1 MGLAWLCVG
10 ARVAFQMERDF
21 MATIKVE
28 AGDIDKGSWQFASL
42 FGSAIMSKGSTAAH
56 MWKGESIDLKAQLD
70 RLEILDE
77 EKVKK
82 LAGTAGWGVAGAV
95 LLGPIGAIGGILL
108 GGNKKEVAFAAYL
121 KDGRKFMGV
130 TDGGTWK
137 KLMAITF

>member
-1 MGLAWLCVG
+1 
-10 ARVAFQMERDF
+10 
-21 MATIKVE
+21 MASIKVE
-28 AGDIDKGSWQFASL
+28 AGDLDKGSWQFTSL
-42 FGSAIMSKGSTAAH
+42 LGACLMTKPSTAAH
-56 MWKGESIDLKAQLD
+56 PWKGETVNFAAE
-70 RLEILDE
+70 LERVELLDE

-95 LLGPIGAIGGILL
+95 LLGPLGAIGGILL

-137 KLMAITF
+137 KLMAVVF

>member
-1 MGLAWLCVG
+1 
-10 ARVAFQMERDF
+10 
-21 MATIKVE
+21 MAAVKVE
-28 AGDIDKGSWQFASL
+28 AGDIDKGAWQYSGMFGTAMLTRAST
-42 FGSAIMSKGSTAAH
+42 KDH
-56 MWKGESIDLKAQLD
+56 PWKGETINLGQE
-70 RLEILDE
+70 LERIEPLDE

-95 LLGPIGAIGGILL
+95 LLGPIGAIGGILI

-121 KDGRKFMGV
+121 KDGRKFMAT

>member
-1 MGLAWLCVG
+1 
-10 ARVAFQMERDF
+10 

-28 AGDIDKGSWQFASL
+28 AGDIDKGAWQFNGT
-42 FGSAIMSKGSTAAH
+42 FGAALMSKASTKDH
-56 MWKGESIDLKAQLD
+56 PWKGESINLGLELE
-70 RLEILDE
+70 RTEILDE

-95 LLGPIGAIGGILL
+95 LLGPLGAIGGILL

-121 KDGRKFMGV
+121 KDGRKFMAT

-137 KLMAITF
+137 KLMAVTF